1 MSNIKT
7 RMKNVVIIT
16 IAIVTLL
23 SCKNSKSTTVATTHT
38 NPEMN
43 DNPRVDLPDS
53 MYRVI
58 VSFISSGEG
67 TDGKAMEKLN
77 QIIEQHQKDFGMPV
91 AKEEIPWGR
100 EGEMDICFKL
110 LGQDKKAK
118 DTFVR
123 NLQEAFK
130 GNQLVFIEENSVAKH
145 KPRPKFG
152 GE

>member
-1 MSNIKT
+1 
-7 RMKNVVIIT
+7 MKSIAIIT
-16 IAIVTLL
+16 IAIAALL
-23 SCKNSKSTTVATTHT
+23 SCKNSKSTTTADTKPKT
-38 NPEMN
+38 EMN

-58 VSFISSGEG
+58 VSFISIGAG
-67 TDGKAMEKLN
+67 TDGKAMEQLN
-77 QIIEQHQKDFGMPV
+77 QIIDQHQKDFGMPV
-91 AKEEIPWGR
+91 AKEEIRWGR
-100 EGEMDICFKL
+100 EGEVDVCFKL

-130 GNQLVFIEENSVAKH
+130 GNELVFVEENSVAKH
-145 KPRPKFG
+145 KPRPKFN

>member
-1 MSNIKT
+1 
-7 RMKNVVIIT
+7 MKSIAIIT
-16 IAIVTLL
+16 IAIAALL
-23 SCKNSKSTTVATTHT
+23 SCKNSKSTTATSAATKT
-38 NPEMN
+38 QTEMN

-58 VSFISSGEG
+58 VSFISIGAG
-67 TDGKAMEKLN
+67 TDGKALEQLN
-77 QIIEQHQKDFGMPV
+77 QIIDQHQKDFGMPV
-91 AKEEIPWGR
+91 AKEEIRWGR
-100 EGEMDICFKL
+100 EGEVDVCFKL

-130 GNQLVFIEENSVAKH
+130 GNELVFVEENTIAKH
-145 KPRPKFG
+145 KPRPKFT